1 MRLEVNVG
9 PPCVGDE
16 APAGSV
22 AEPVALDANP
32 CQDVTLAI
40 VFAANATDAH
50 RSAPPCHACR
60 LTGYVRS
67 PVDVRTIGLKAN
79 GSRAECR
86 ELIV

>member
-1 MRLEVNVG
+1 VRFEVNVG
-9 PPCVGDE
+9 APCVGNE

-22 AEPVALDANP
+22 AESVALDANP

-40 VFAANATDAH
+40 VFAANPTDAH
-50 RSAPPCHACR
+50 RSAPPRHACR

-67 PVDVRTIGLKAN
+67 PVDVRPVGLKAN